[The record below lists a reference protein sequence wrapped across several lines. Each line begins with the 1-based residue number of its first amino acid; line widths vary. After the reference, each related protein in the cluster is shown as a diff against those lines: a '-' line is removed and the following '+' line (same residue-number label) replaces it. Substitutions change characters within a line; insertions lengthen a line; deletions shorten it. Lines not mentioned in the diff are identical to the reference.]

1 MRKKS
6 YTEDFKKIIIE
17 VYNTG
22 KPIKEICEEYGVST
36 TSLNNWIN
44 QVQPKEKISKKPII
58 TTNKNKNNEKKDQKD
73 IEEISKLKKENEK
86 IKMELEILKKAI
98 CHILARPRDIIKFID
113 DNKENYP
120 VRVMCRVLHMPKS
133 TYYKSHHYT
142 PSRRALENEN
152 LKQNIFKIYTESNRR
167 YGAPKIQK
175 ILEQSGYYISIKRVQ
190 RFMKQLNIHS
200 IVIKKFRPA
209 KVNRK
214 VIERENLL
222 KQDFTATKINE
233 KWVGDITYIY
243 TLKDGWCYLASV
255 MDLYTRKI
263 IGYSFSK
270 TIDSSVAIA
279 ALDNA
284 YRLQQPVGSVIFH
297 SDLGVQYTSTE
308 FINRLKKYRMKSSNS
323 RKGCPYDN
331 ACIESFHS
339 ILKKEQVNNVQYYDY
354 ESAKLD
360 IFVFIESWYNRK
372 RIHGSIGYITPQ
384 MKEDLVRLII

>member
-1 MRKKS
+1 
-6 YTEDFKKIIIE
+6 
-17 VYNTG
+17 
-22 KPIKEICEEYGVST
+22 
-36 TSLNNWIN
+36 
-44 QVQPKEKISKKPII
+44 
-58 TTNKNKNNEKKDQKD
+58 
-73 IEEISKLKKENEK
+73 
-86 IKMELEILKKAI
+86 
-98 CHILARPRDIIKFID
+98 
-113 DNKENYP
+113 
-120 VRVMCRVLHMPKS
+120 MPKS
-133 TYYKSHHYT
+133 TYYQYHHYT
-142 PSRRALENEN
+142 PSRRTLENED
-152 LKQNIFKIYTESNRR
+152 LKKKIHKIYTESSRR

-175 ILEQSGYYISIKRVQ
+175 ILEQSGIAISIKRVQ
-190 RFMKQLNIHS
+190 RLMKQLNIHS
-200 IVIKKFRPA
+200 VVIKKFRPA
-209 KVNRK
+209 KVNKK
-214 VIERENLL
+214 VVERENLL
-222 KQDFTATKINE
+222 KQDFTTTKINE

-243 TLKDGWCYLASV
+243 TLRDGWCYLASV

-270 TIDSSVAIA
+270 TMDSSVAIA

-284 YRLQQPVGSVIFH
+284 YMIQQPIGSVIFH

-360 IFVFIESWYNRK
+360 LFVFIESWYNRK

-384 MKEDLVRLII
+384 MKEDLVKVII

>member
-1 MRKKS
+1 
-6 YTEDFKKIIIE
+6 
-17 VYNTG
+17 
-22 KPIKEICEEYGVST
+22 
-36 TSLNNWIN
+36 
-44 QVQPKEKISKKPII
+44 
-58 TTNKNKNNEKKDQKD
+58 
-73 IEEISKLKKENEK
+73 
-86 IKMELEILKKAI
+86 
-98 CHILARPRDIIKFID
+98 
-113 DNKENYP
+113 
-120 VRVMCRVLHMPKS
+120 MPKS
-133 TYYKSHHYT
+133 TYYQYHHYT
-142 PSRRALENEN
+142 PSRRTLENED
-152 LKQNIFKIYTESNRR
+152 LKKKIHKIYTESSRR

-175 ILEQSGYYISIKRVQ
+175 ILEQSGIAISIKRVQ
-190 RFMKQLNIHS
+190 RLMKQLNIHS
-200 IVIKKFRPA
+200 VVIKKFRPA
-209 KVNRK
+209 KVNKK
-214 VIERENLL
+214 VVERENLL
-222 KQDFTATKINE
+222 KQDFTTTKINE

-243 TLKDGWCYLASV
+243 TLRDGWCYLASV

-270 TIDSSVAIA
+270 TMDSSVAIA

-284 YRLQQPVGSVIFH
+284 YRIQQPIGSVIFH

-360 IFVFIESWYNRK
+360 LFVFIESWYNRK

-384 MKEDLVRLII
+384 MKEDLVKMII

>member
-1 MRKKS
+1 
-6 YTEDFKKIIIE
+6 
-17 VYNTG
+17 
-22 KPIKEICEEYGVST
+22 
-36 TSLNNWIN
+36 
-44 QVQPKEKISKKPII
+44 
-58 TTNKNKNNEKKDQKD
+58 
-73 IEEISKLKKENEK
+73 
-86 IKMELEILKKAI
+86 
-98 CHILARPRDIIKFID
+98 
-113 DNKENYP
+113 
-120 VRVMCRVLHMPKS
+120 MPKS
-133 TYYKSHHYT
+133 TYYQSHHYT

-152 LKQNIFKIYTESNRR
+152 LKQNILEIYTESNCR

-175 ILEQSGYYISIKRVQ
+175 ILEQSGKYVSIKRVQ

-200 IVIKKFRPA
+200 IVIKKFRPTKA
-209 KVNRK
+209 NKK

-222 KQDFTATKINE
+222 KQNFTATKINE

-297 SDLGVQYTSTE
+297 SDLGVQYTSIE

-354 ESAKLD
+354 ESAQLD
-360 IFVFIESWYNRK
+360 LFVFIESWYNRK

-384 MKEDLVRLII
+384 MKEDLVGIKI

>member
-1 MRKKS
+1 
-6 YTEDFKKIIIE
+6 
-17 VYNTG
+17 
-22 KPIKEICEEYGVST
+22 
-36 TSLNNWIN
+36 
-44 QVQPKEKISKKPII
+44 
-58 TTNKNKNNEKKDQKD
+58 
-73 IEEISKLKKENEK
+73 
-86 IKMELEILKKAI
+86 
-98 CHILARPRDIIKFID
+98 
-113 DNKENYP
+113 
-120 VRVMCRVLHMPKS
+120 MPKS

-142 PSRRALENEN
+142 PCRRALENET
-152 LKQNIFKIYTESNRR
+152 LKQNIIKIYTESSRR

-175 ILEQSGYYISIKRVQ
+175 ILEQSGNYIIIKRVQ
-190 RFMKQLNIHS
+190 RFMKELNIHS
-200 IVIKKFRPA
+200 TVIKKFRPA

-214 VIERENLL
+214 VIERENLH

-270 TIDSSVAIA
+270 TIDSSVAIT

-308 FINRLKKYRMKSSNS
+308 FINRLKKYRIKSSNS
-323 RKGCPYDN
+323 RKECPYDN

-360 IFVFIESWYNRK
+360 IFIYIESWYNRK

-384 MKEDLVRLII
+384 MKEDLVRIII

>member
-1 MRKKS
+1 
-6 YTEDFKKIIIE
+6 
-17 VYNTG
+17 
-22 KPIKEICEEYGVST
+22 
-36 TSLNNWIN
+36 
-44 QVQPKEKISKKPII
+44 
-58 TTNKNKNNEKKDQKD
+58 
-73 IEEISKLKKENEK
+73 
-86 IKMELEILKKAI
+86 
-98 CHILARPRDIIKFID
+98 
-113 DNKENYP
+113 
-120 VRVMCRVLHMPKS
+120 MCRILHMPKS

-142 PSRRALENEN
+142 PSRRELENEK
-152 LKQNIFKIYTESNRR
+152 LKQNILEIYTESNRR

-175 ILEQSGYYISIKRVQ
+175 ILEQSGKYVSIKRVQ

-209 KVNRK
+209 KANKK

-222 KQDFTATKINE
+222 KQDFTTTKINE

-308 FINRLKKYRMKSSNS
+308 FTNRLKKYRMKSSNS

-339 ILKKEQVNNVQYYDY
+339 ILKKEQVNNVQYLDF

-360 IFVFIESWYNRK
+360 LFIFIESWYNRK

-384 MKEDLVRLII
+384 MKEDLVMMAI

>member
-1 MRKKS
+1 
-6 YTEDFKKIIIE
+6 
-17 VYNTG
+17 
-22 KPIKEICEEYGVST
+22 
-36 TSLNNWIN
+36 
-44 QVQPKEKISKKPII
+44 
-58 TTNKNKNNEKKDQKD
+58 
-73 IEEISKLKKENEK
+73 
-86 IKMELEILKKAI
+86 
-98 CHILARPRDIIKFID
+98 
-113 DNKENYP
+113 
-120 VRVMCRVLHMPKS
+120 MPKS
-133 TYYKSHHYT
+133 TYYQSHHYT
-142 PSRRALENEN
+142 PSRRTLENEN
-152 LKQNIFKIYTESNRR
+152 LKQNILEIYDESNHR

-175 ILEQSGYYISIKRVQ
+175 ILELSGKYVSIKRVQ
-190 RFMKQLNIHS
+190 RFMNQLNIHS

-209 KVNRK
+209 KANKK

-222 KQDFTATKINE
+222 NQDFTATKINE

-243 TLKDGWCYLASV
+243 TLRDGWCYLASV

-339 ILKKEQVNNVQYYDY
+339 ILKKEQVNNVQYLDF

-360 IFVFIESWYNRK
+360 LFIFIESWYNRK

-384 MKEDLVRLII
+384 MKEDLILTAI